1 MIEPKVGEY
10 FQKEGKTY
18 KTEESEYCNDC
29 AFSIDC
35 ALRDSKICLEMACRP
50 TKRKDRKSVIFIEVP
65 GFDENLRRAFGI
77 ACWLDSLPYSSRIE
91 FYKKLNMR
99 LKERTKLTN
108 KK

>member
-18 KTEESEYCNDC
+18 KTEESEYCNE
-29 AFSIDC
+29 C
-35 ALRDSKICLEMACRP
+35 ALRDSVTCLEMACGSVQ
-50 TKRKDRKSVIFIEVP
+50 RKDRRNVIFIEAP

-99 LKERTKLTN
+99 LKEIKH